1 MTDDGRRKESLYDPL
16 LPWARVGDRRMHI
29 SAFHRA
35 MSPIEALMVCFPLD
49 EPEES
54 VLEQLLLR
62 EALADALDSLEE
74 DDRWIFDMLIVVR
87 LSLRFVGRVI
97 GIPKT
102 TLARRRDRIIAN
114 LQEQL
119 FDNPV
124 VKERVDKH
132 IGPTMETD
140 T

>member
-1 MTDDGRRKESLYDPL
+1 
-16 LPWARVGDRRMHI
+16 
-29 SAFHRA
+29 

-102 TLARRRDRIIAN
+102 TLARRRDRIIAD